1 MSKEQSVTPEIMKP
15 FPSEEKSL
23 QHHGLGYF
31 VDLCFP
37 KHKLAIE
44 VNEKG
49 HTDRPKN
56 KEEERQK
63 AIEEIHYEFIR
74 INPDGKYFNIFIE
87 IGKITITL

>member
-1 MSKEQSVTPEIMKP
+1 MSKQQSVIPEIMKP
-15 FPSEEKSL
+15 FPNEKKSL
-23 QHHGLGYF
+23 QHHGLGYC

-37 KHKLAIE
+37 RHKLAIE
-44 VNEKG
+44 VKEKG

-74 INPDGKYFNIFIE
+74 INPDGK
-87 IGKITITL
+87 